1 MDVVSGAV
9 HVVDEVCYDVI
20 SGICKLKEAG
30 GLTLSDGQAV
40 CAGCEADGG
49 CRGKSEIPA
58 EALKASGVLEKLGEE
73 LLDRYSETEIR
84 EALLEVI
91 GLTEAGQLFVCL
103 LYTSPSPRD

>member
-49 CRGKSEIPA
+49 SQRFRQKRLKHPEFWKS
-58 EALKASGVLEKLGEE
+58 LEQ
-73 LLDRYSETEIR
+73 S
-84 EALLEVI
+84 
-91 GLTEAGQLFVCL
+91 F
-103 LYTSPSPRD
+103 